1 MDVRFSVGFTM
12 TTSVQKA
19 NLALPELARTAAV
32 EADGEMCD
40 GADVAELTGLV
51 PGLAAAG

>member
-1 MDVRFSVGFTM
+1 MRFSVGFTM
-12 TTSVQKA
+12 TTSVQET